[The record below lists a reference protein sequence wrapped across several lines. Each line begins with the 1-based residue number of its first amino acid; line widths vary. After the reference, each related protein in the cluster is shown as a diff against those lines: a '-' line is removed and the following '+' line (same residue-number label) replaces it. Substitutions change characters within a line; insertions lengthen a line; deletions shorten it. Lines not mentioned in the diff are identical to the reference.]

1 MLTKVRA
8 EYVELMIKKRR
19 LARLFG
25 GSSYTNPPTMGA
37 QFPRGA
43 EIAIYGFLGNN
54 SAPRGA
60 PDPGEVSFDAETF
73 WLQGVFGRVS
83 IGSGRA
89 EIWPFKVEVDHA
101 KSLQADFSEMCA
113 AIGEVKTYLL
123 EDVLRYRSA
132 KTKSLCDAREA
143 RYGRSK
149 FWVTVAWCD
158 KRNSAHRGATDVRLV
173 SFER

>member
-8 EYVELMIKKRR
+8 EYVELVIKKRC
-19 LARLFG
+19 LASLFG
-25 GSSYTNPPTMGA
+25 GSSYTNPATMGA

-43 EIAIYGFLGNN
+43 EIAIFGFLGCSEAQN
-54 SAPRGA
+54 GA
-60 PDPGEVSFDAETF
+60 ADPGEVSFDAETF
-73 WLQGVFGRVS
+73 WLQGFFGRVS

-101 KSLQADFSEMCA
+101 KSLEADFSEMSA

-132 KTKSLCDAREA
+132 KTRSLCDAREG

-149 FWVTVAWCD
+149 FWVTVAW
-158 KRNSAHRGATDVRLV
+158 
-173 SFER
+173 